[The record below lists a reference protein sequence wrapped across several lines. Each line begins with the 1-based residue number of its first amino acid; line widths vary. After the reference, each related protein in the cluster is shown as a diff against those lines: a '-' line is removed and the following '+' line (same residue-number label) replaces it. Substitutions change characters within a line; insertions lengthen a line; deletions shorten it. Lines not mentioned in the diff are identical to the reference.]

1 MSNAD
6 FTSTTSVPT
15 ASLSAGVDARA
26 LIESGAICGAGCVIQ
41 SGAVLASGTVLGL
54 DVRVEHYAVFVAAE
68 PSERPTTVGDRTQIG
83 ANAVIHAGLQL
94 GIGCRVRPGAIV
106 TRSVPPGAIV
116 EGNPA
121 VIIGYVDAVPQAL
134 RAAPV
139 KLEDRTERVVRLPVR
154 GVTVHNLPL
163 HADLRGDLSVGEFQ
177 RDVPFA
183 PQRYFIVWGVPNR
196 EVRGEH
202 AHRKCHQFLVCVRG
216 SCSVVAD
223 DGEHRAEVVL
233 DGPQRGLYLPP
244 LTWGIQY
251 KHSVD
256 AILLVFASDHYDSG
270 DYIREYGQFLAEIG
284 RR

>member
-1 MSNAD
+1 
-6 FTSTTSVPT
+6 
-15 ASLSAGVDARA
+15 
-26 LIESGAICGAGCVIQ
+26 
-41 SGAVLASGTVLGL
+41 
-54 DVRVEHYAVFVAAE
+54 
-68 PSERPTTVGDRTQIG
+68 
-83 ANAVIHAGLQL
+83 
-94 GIGCRVRPGAIV
+94 
-106 TRSVPPGAIV
+106 
-116 EGNPA
+116 
-121 VIIGYVDAVPQAL
+121 
-134 RAAPV
+134 
-139 KLEDRTERVVRLPVR
+139 
-154 GVTVHNLPL
+154 
-163 HADLRGDLSVGEFQ
+163 LRGDLSVGEFQ